1 MRKIDSKKWWLKLFV
16 IFCVKITQN
25 MEGNYV
31 YKYPHPAVTT
41 DCVIFGYDTKEG
53 LSVLLVKRG
62 IEPYKDYWAFPGG
75 IH

>member
-1 MRKIDSKKWWLKLFV
+1 
-16 IFCVKITQN
+16 